1 MGFAKRRA
9 GIFHNFAMMKRST
22 RFLPPDKR
30 RDLQQLVALIREQ
43 IKQVEMVI
51 LFGSYA
57 KNSYVDYDQR
67 IEFGTPT
74 YYMSDYDIAIVTR
87 KPIGAVEYSLYEK
100 IKDRFFENKNRLF
113 HTHPQFVNYGI
124 DDFNHALS
132 KAHYFETEIK
142 RDGII
147 LFDSGAYKLARRKK
161 LNFKEIKERAQ
172 KYYDDKFGRAK
183 QFLKGVTFYC
193 EDGDYNMASFHLH
206 QSAENFLRTIPITFI
221 LYGHKSHDL
230 SELMNAAKKHTPEIF
245 KAFPRD
251 TPEEKRLFDL
261 LQRAYIESRYNP
273 DFEITKADIDALLPK
288 IELLRDVGA
297 CFSVNNMLRGLLRQP
312 DREINEFRR
321 YPETSARPYYHP
333 TIPQHPAG
341 RNSIAGIIVFPDREY
356 NIVFDNS
363 KYNIAPHETSPT
375 DNTTQHCTDTK

>member
-1 MGFAKRRA
+1 MSVGYAESSIFRFIICIVSFKRHPPPPSETFADYLQDDKQIQLFFMGFAKRRA
-9 GIFHNFAMMKRST
+9 GIFHNFVMMKRST

-57 KNSYVDYDQR
+57 KNSYVDYDQH

-100 IKDRFFENKNRLF
+100 IKDRFFENKNRPF

-288 IELLRDVGA
+288 IELLRDVVEQV
-297 CFSVNNMLRGLLRQP
+297 C
-312 DREINEFRR
+312 NERL
-321 YPETSARPYYHP
+321 AYYDSR
-333 TIPQHPAG
+333 I
-341 RNSIAGIIVFPDREY
+341 E
-356 NIVFDNS
+356 
-363 KYNIAPHETSPT
+363 K
-375 DNTTQHCTDTK
+375 

>member
-1 MGFAKRRA
+1 M
-9 GIFHNFAMMKRST
+9 
-22 RFLPPDKR
+22 P
-30 RDLQQLVALIREQ
+30 
-43 IKQVEMVI
+43 
-51 LFGSYA
+51 
-57 KNSYVDYDQR
+57 
-67 IEFGTPT
+67 
-74 YYMSDYDIAIVTR
+74 
-87 KPIGAVEYSLYEK
+87 
-100 IKDRFFENKNRLF
+100 
-113 HTHPQFVNYGI
+113 
-124 DDFNHALS
+124 LS

-288 IELLRDVGA
+288 IELLRDVVEQVCNERA
-297 CFSVNNMLRGLLRQP
+297 GLLRQP

-333 TIPQHPAG
+333 TIPQHPAR

-363 KYNIAPHETSPT
+363 KYNIAPHKTSPT
-375 DNTTQHCTDTK
+375 NNTTKHCTDTN